1 MNKKVLLGGIVAG
14 FVVFFWGFVSHT
26 LLPLGEVGIAA
37 LPNEAVVVP
46 VMRQSIQAPGFY
58 MFPGMGKPHGEATEE
73 EQKQWAE
80 KYRQGPTGVLIYHP
94 EGGVAMSPKQLGI
107 ELMSNILAGLLAA
120 FFLSQAAGSLG
131 GYGAR
136 MMFVGMF
143 GLFSS
148 FDILISYWNW
158 YGFPGNFIMAG
169 ATDSVLG
176 WTLAGAVLAAMIK
189 PAAK

>member
-1 MNKKVLLGGIVAG
+1 MSKKVLLGGIAAG

-26 LLPLGEVGIAA
+26 ILPLGEVGIAE
-37 LPNEAVVVP
+37 LPNEAVVAP
-46 VMRQSIQAPGFY
+46 VLKQNITAPGFY

-80 KYRQGPTGVLIYHP
+80 KYRQGPSGVLIYHP
-94 EGGVAMSPKQLGI
+94 EGGDAMSPKQLVT
-107 ELMSNILAGLLAA
+107 ELTSNILAGLLAA
-120 FFLSQAAGSLG
+120 FFLSQAAGSLT

-158 YGFPGNFIMAG
+158 FGFPGNYITA
-169 ATDSVLG
+169 AAADSVIG

-189 PAAK
+189 PARV